1 MGGAD
6 DVPSICVLFAKKNEK
21 EENEMFDE
29 KTVQETTEEELC
41 AEALAELTNNK
52 GED

>member
-1 MGGAD
+1 MTNSLSLTD
-6 DVPSICVLFAKKNEK
+6 DK
-21 EENEMFDE
+21 EEYKMFDE

-41 AEALAELTNNK
+41 AEALDELSNNK